1 MSTSHTSS
9 SPRTAV
15 AYALSPRFLL
25 AGSFLIYLGF
35 AFWFALGPNYATT
48 PVLDVRRFAPTLAMG
63 LSYGLLILALFAMSI
78 TLYRQAYTGRF
89 RPGLAGVL
97 AGTVLF
103 SAPLLLTYPINAND
117 IFRYII
123 RGRIGSVYGANPFLM
138 APDDFPGDIYVAY
151 AGEWRAA
158 TSPYGPLWESGAS
171 WVTRL
176 AGDDLLAGLI
186 LFKLL
191 GLLAVL
197 AVAWLIWLL
206 LRDET
211 DAPRRQAL
219 TLLWAWNPAILL
231 TAVANGHNDMLMLAA
246 LLLGWLAIRRGY
258 PGPGM
263 ALAFVGPLL
272 KPIGLL
278 ALPFLFIDAWR
289 SLGDAQRRQLPL
301 LLWTAVGGGLLILV
315 AFRPYGDPTV
325 VLPRLIAE
333 ASGGSSFAP
342 FTLLFL
348 FADRMGWR
356 LPFATITRLL
366 PVLYLGYFLWLLWR
380 SAHGRRATNLV
391 PRAFYGYLLQALNFR
406 IWYASWP
413 FPWLI
418 LDAAAGKQA
427 GRRALEAGVWFL
439 LTAQLSVLIHGH
451 FRFDVFNDDVM
462 LTHLLGVPFV
472 FFLPLLMP
480 FLVRLTPP
488 EPRPEATG

>member
-1 MSTSHTSS
+1 M
-9 SPRTAV
+9 
-15 AYALSPRFLL
+15 L

-35 AFWFALGPNYATT
+35 AIWFALGPNYATT
-48 PVLDVRRFAPTLAMG
+48 PVLDVRRFAPTLG
-63 LSYGLLILALFAMSI
+63 LGLLYGLLLLALFAMSI
-78 TLYRQAYTGRF
+78 ALYRQAYIGRF
-89 RPGLAGVL
+89 RPGLGGVL

-103 SAPLLLTYPINAND
+103 SGPLLVTYPINAND

-123 RGRIGSVYGANPFLM
+123 RGRIDSVYGANPFLM
-138 APDDFPGDIYVAY
+138 APDDFPSDIYVAY

-176 AGDDLLAGLI
+176 AGDDLLAALI

-197 AVAWLIWLL
+197 AVAGLIWLL

-246 LLLGWLAIRRGY
+246 LLLGWLVIRRGY

-263 ALAFVGPLL
+263 ALAFLGPLL
-272 KPIGLL
+272 KPIALL

-289 SLGDAQRRQLPL
+289 SLGDGQRRQVAL
-301 LLWTAVGGGLLILV
+301 LLWTALGGGALVLLV
-315 AFRPYGDPTV
+315 FRPYGSPLI

-342 FTLLFL
+342 FTLFFL
-348 FADRMGWR
+348 LTDGLDPR
-356 LPFATITRLL
+356 PPYATIMALL
-366 PVLYLGYFLWLLWR
+366 PLIYLVYFLWLLWR
-380 SAHGRRATNLV
+380 AGHGRDATELI

-418 LDAAAGKQA
+418 LDAATGKRAAQ
-427 GRRALEAGVWFL
+427 RALEAGVWFL
-439 LTAQLSVLIHGH
+439 LTAQLSVLIYGH
-451 FRFDVFNDDVM
+451 FRFDVFHDDVM
-462 LTHLLGVPFV
+462 LPHLLGVPFV
-472 FFLPLLMP
+472 FLLPLILP
-480 FLVRLTPP
+480 FVVRLTPP
-488 EPRPEATG
+488 GPGLEASG